1 MLSQEDSSGTST
13 ETDPE
18 LISRLKHSAIENRE
32 MRGVFTRT
40 QGMLLQLCK
49 EIPPEFKPTCRA
61 IILLTNQYCTTP
73 SNPRDLMSRQEYR
86 TATKRLKEPI
96 LRSSSRTPSI
106 PLRDEGILIE
116 YLKIVISFIYCH
128 SYPSSRNQNVS
139 GFSPTL

>member
-1 MLSQEDSSGTST
+1 MDSQEDSSGAAT

-18 LISRLKHSAIENRE
+18 QLSRLQHAAVENQK

-49 EIPPEFKPTCRA
+49 DIPPDVKPACRA
-61 IILLTNQYCTTP
+61 IILLTNPFCTTP

-96 LRSSSRTPSI
+96 LRTSLRTPSI

-116 YLKIVISFIYCH
+116 YLKIIISFIYCH
-128 SYPSSRNQNVS
+128 SYPSSRNQNIS
-139 GFSPTL
+139 GLSSTS